1 MWVRDCAD
9 AVFFSAIYAKCRQPG
24 EVMAA
29 EGLASKSI
37 FTFDQQLIIYNNNA
51 HKIYN
56 ECEVMAAVGLAD
68 DNNNI
73 L

>member
-1 MWVRDCAD
+1 
-9 AVFFSAIYAKCRQPG
+9 
-24 EVMAA
+24 MAA